1 MKTNLGLQ
9 SREQSEGLAPGIMTA
24 VIRRNMNQQ
33 RGQGLALPHRGE
45 AAAATEGGALLS
57 PREPPCSAPAAR
69 HLQGARR
76 LPFGPGGCWE
86 GKQSLSARAWGSWG
100 RAVMGILRMSPPC
113 SQQQGRTS

>member
-45 AAAATEGGALLS
+45 AAAATEGGL
-57 PREPPCSAPAAR
+57 CSAHVSPPAA
-69 HLQGARR
+69 LQRPGTYKEHSVCPLALVAAGRVSRASQPEPGVPGA
-76 LPFGPGGCWE
+76 G
-86 GKQSLSARAWGSWG
+86 Q
-100 RAVMGILRMSPPC
+100 
-113 SQQQGRTS
+113 